1 MQNIC
6 CWYFWPVDRDPIA
19 GITTNFLP
27 HVGQPTLSAAPLGSG
42 GQCATTTNKLI
53 AIAALF
59 SESAF
64 GTRTSMLFHFKKIKN
79 IFTSYQQI

>member
-1 MQNIC
+1 MQNVY
-6 CWYFWPVDRDPIA
+6 CWYFWPVDRDPTV
-19 GITTNFLP
+19 GTTTNFFSP
-27 HVGQPTLSAAPLGSG
+27 RRATTLSAAPLGSG